1 MKIVNF
7 APQLPL
13 RSAAEPVP
21 PREPGKLTAALAPAF
36 DSHQNYYASSPAREV
51 KARQTFSG
59 GFHYPKKAERPGAA
73 PQRGDDVNEREE
85 EMEGTG
91 NFSGNML
98 ESLEAQLA
106 RLKRES
112 EALKGQS
119 QPRMMESLLHLD
131 PPEVYR
137 SHHHSA
143 QPQAF
148 DQPMS
153 LERLE
158 MLKSEHERKLTE
170 SEAEYMR
177 SKKESLGTPQWSTE
191 DLNYHGKSISAL
203 SYAAKYSD
211 KPKVPAQTRAK
222 YENKFEDY
230 LQRRKDN
237 STQQLQGSALPSAP
251 VGKSRPELEPF
262 LSYIFKKIDKD
273 NTGEIDK
280 VELMQELHKNP
291 ELASLFG
298 FETEAMDADY
308 MTKFEQ
314 LFSTL
319 GRGDDISYS
328 EFVEFFSSRG
338 EKKTAE
344 NPIIAQISLTRK
356 RSPQHQRS
364 PARKDRTLSPR
375 QDRALSP
382 REKSPRPPPSM
393 AKSTSQSQMEKPPLP
408 ASSICM
414 LTDKQIALL
423 EDLFRAL
430 DVHED
435 MTVKLVHYL
444 ELLRNNERVQ
454 KILHTNAVRLTAQQI
469 LNLEAM
475 LEYIET
481 DAEDEYITWQQFLA
495 YFHTRPQLVPAEA
508 GTFLSEDPRLNEVDL
523 PDKYMDMVARLFQD
537 LPHPS
542 VDKVSTYAFVE
553 AMKKDS
559 QVKGI
564 LSMTAREPSG
574 LSAIPMESVGE
585 VLRRM
590 EDEAPSLVSWN
601 DVLGF
606 FSKRGRPEGAD
617 GYMSDPEPQTHFKP
631 FLTLQNPK
639 PRPKDFSCQTDD
651 QPAAAT
657 PVPEK
662 GLSRSFSADRRKT
675 QKFEITIPQPFSFDE
690 RELMRPKTIAQKRF
704 EKMVAEKHVAE
715 ENLRKY
721 RYKARPVPSAVTI
734 PKYESLMAAQEARRL
749 EVKRTSIART
759 KASEQPF
766 SFYLRDKN
774 KPKPQPQPKPAY
786 EFKANPIPWAVSVPL
801 FDQMNREQKARR
813 EEQVAKLA
821 QESLRKAHLP
831 PRMEMHEKTK
841 TVREPEPVKVQRYHS
856 KKVPNFVKMQ
866 QAFQR
871 TLDAKKHNTLPTEP
885 KPFHFHETKS
895 STHRD
900 YLNDPQ
906 QAQDHWGMKPVT
918 MPATS
923 TKPTVEPRETQ
934 KLKDM
939 IQLKKKQLLERE
951 EQQRKLE
958 EEARE
963 RMQRSEVLRPR
974 VQHSEAI
981 QSKDAQLRKERE
993 DRVAANKAKSR
1004 QRDQQYQESLRAM
1017 KEKVGARP
1025 LLVESVGDKAS
1036 AHTAKL
1042 KALLQFRDRLKEQ
1055 GLKPESMLTVEE
1067 KELVEEAD
1075 YLRSRGQLS

>member
-1 MKIVNF
+1 MKIVNLT
-7 APQLPL
+7 AQLPL

-21 PREPGKLTAALAPAF
+21 PREPGKLTAALSPAF
-36 DSHQNYYASSPAREV
+36 DSRKDYYASSPAREV
-51 KARQTFSG
+51 KSRQNFAG
-59 GFHYPKKAERPGAA
+59 GFQFPKRGERPVVAA
-73 PQRGDDVNEREE
+73 QRTEELNEREE
-85 EMEGTG
+85 LEDTG

-112 EALKGQS
+112 EGLKSYS
-119 QPRMMESLLHLD
+119 QPGMMESLLHLD
-131 PPEVYR
+131 PPQVYR
-137 SHHHSA
+137 THHHPT
-143 QPQAF
+143 QPQT

-158 MLKSEHERKLTE
+158 LLKSEHERRLTE
-170 SEAEYMR
+170 SEAEYQR
-177 SKKESLGTPQWSTE
+177 SKKGSLGTPQWSTE
-191 DLNYHGKSISAL
+191 DLDYHGKSIRAV
-203 SYAAKYSD
+203 SYAAQYSD
-211 KPKVPAQTRAK
+211 KPKVPTQTRLK

-230 LQRRKDN
+230 LQKRKGS
-237 STQQLQGSALPSAP
+237 STQQLQGNP
-251 VGKSRPELEPF
+251 VATASKPRPELQSF
-262 LSYIFKKIDKD
+262 LSYIFKKVDKD
-273 NTGEIDK
+273 GTGQIDK
-280 VELMQELHKNP
+280 VELMQELHQNP
-291 ELASLFG
+291 ELARLFG
-298 FETEAMDADY
+298 FETEAMDPNY
-308 MTKFEQ
+308 MVKFEQ
-314 LFSTL
+314 LFRTL
-319 GRGDDISYS
+319 GQGDDISYD
-328 EFVEFFSSRG
+328 EFVTFFSQAA
-338 EKKTAE
+338 EKKPTE
-344 NPIIAQISLTRK
+344 SLSIPSKTDTSLTRK
-356 RSPQHQRS
+356 ISPRPNSPPKKDRSLS
-364 PARKDRTLSPR
+364 PHKERTLSPR
-375 QDRALSP
+375 D
-382 REKSPRPPPSM
+382 KSPRHPQSM
-393 AKSTSQSQMEKPPLP
+393 AKSTSQSQMDKPPLP

-414 LTDKQIALL
+414 LTDKQISLL

-435 MTVKLVHYL
+435 MNVKLAPYL

-454 KILHTNAVRLTAQQI
+454 KILHTNAVRLTAQQT
-469 LNLEAM
+469 LNLETM
-475 LEYIET
+475 FEYIET
-481 DAEDEYITWQQFLA
+481 DAEDEYITWQQFLG
-495 YFHTRPQLVPAEA
+495 YFYTRPQLVPAEA

-564 LSMTAREPSG
+564 LSMTAREPAG

-606 FSKRGRPEGAD
+606 FSKRGRPEDPD
-617 GYMSDPEPQTHFKP
+617 GYMSDPEPQTRVKP

-651 QPAAAT
+651 QPAAAA
-657 PVPEK
+657 PAPEK
-662 GLSRSFSADRRKT
+662 GLSRSFSADKRKT
-675 QKFEITIPQPFSFDE
+675 QQFAITIPQPFSFDE
-690 RELMRPKTIAQKRF
+690 RELMRPKTISQKRF
-704 EKMVAEKHVAE
+704 EEMVAAKHVEE
-715 ENLRKY
+715 ENLKKY
-721 RYKARPVPSAVTI
+721 RYKAKPVPSAVTI

-759 KASEQPF
+759 KASERPF
-766 SFYLRDKN
+766 AFYLRDKD
-774 KPKPQPQPKPAY
+774 KPKSQPQPKPAY

-801 FDQMNREQKARR
+801 FDQMNREQKAKR

-841 TVREPEPVKVQRYHS
+841 TVREPDPVAVQQYHA

-866 QAFQR
+866 QSFQR

-918 MPATS
+918 MPVS
-923 TKPTVEPRETQ
+923 SKPTAEPRETQ

-951 EQQRKLE
+951 EQQRKVE
-958 EEARE
+958 TETQE
-963 RMQRSEVLRPR
+963 RLGRSEALRPR

-993 DRVAANKAKSR
+993 DRLAASKAAARK
-1004 QRDQQYQESLRAM
+1004 RDQDYQASLRAM

-1036 AHTAKL
+1036 AHTARL

-1067 KELVEEAD
+1067 KELVEEAE